1 MHIEKQIVLAAI
13 LLSLVGCANPLNQ
26 ATSIRYSDACR
37 EAELNGRLDIAE
49 QACYRALVNVD
60 WGNLGEI
67 QKSDRLYDLGR
78 IKRQLGKFVEAEE
91 LYIASLAIE
100 DKQIPP
106 NYEKTGRRLAELA
119 ILYEQM
125 QIPES
130 GMPYV
135 QRLYGI
141 PYEYTGQERVVVAAV
156 LYVYA
161 EMLNLDWDKKTAKKL
176 KIKAI
181 EMGFDPKLLDQ

>member
-1 MHIEKQIVLAAI
+1 MRIKNNLFLNVI
-13 LLSLVGCANPLNQ
+13 LLSLIGCANPLNQ
-26 ATSIRYSDACR
+26 ATSIRYSDTCQ
-37 EAELNGRLDIAE
+37 EAERRGRPDIAE

-78 IKRQLGKFVEAEE
+78 IKRQLQKFNEAEE

-100 DKQIPP
+100 DKQTPP

-119 ILYEQM
+119 ILYEEIQN
-125 QIPES
+125 PET

-135 QRLYGI
+135 ERLYSL
-141 PYEYTGQERVVVAAV
+141 PYVYSGQEKYVVAAI

-161 EMLNLDWDKKTAKKL
+161 EKLNLNWDEQTTQKL
-176 KIKAI
+176 KSKAI
-181 EMGFDPKLLDQ
+181 EMGFDPKVLKQ